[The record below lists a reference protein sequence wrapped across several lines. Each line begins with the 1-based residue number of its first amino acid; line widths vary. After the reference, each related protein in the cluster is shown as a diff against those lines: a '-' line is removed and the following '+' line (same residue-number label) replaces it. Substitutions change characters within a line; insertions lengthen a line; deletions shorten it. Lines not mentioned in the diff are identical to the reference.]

1 MITSEEQQL
10 REHLALDE
18 VTFAVPAQ
26 SFAIACAISAE
37 ETLPVVT
44 EFALRI
50 AYVCGDLTP
59 VQIQEF
65 FGFSKKETDAVV
77 ESLLRERL
85 IQWTEDRLE
94 LTSYAMARFQD
105 SSDNLPRFFKIQD
118 WSAEVVFDLI
128 SFHPAGRPDRL
139 KRVRF
144 QVELSMRN
152 LDKQSRTIQY
162 AEQAFQQ
169 HFRQICKKDK
179 AEIYKIS
186 SVDAAERFSIPLPCV
201 FHLDLEGQTSVR
213 RDIGDESF
221 GGRLEI
227 AEAISDALAHCGGGN
242 NDRLRDFILTFDD
255 GLIGRYASQDAFDL
269 RRYVQEVH
277 LTQSAAYDDARV
289 TPVLGAL
296 YLKRNADLVLGRLKS
311 ELQRVAQAPEDAAE
325 AGREEPVSTCARGID
340 DKSTAQA
347 LAPQRI
353 GLWWAPESTLWA
365 RTRGAREF
373 AQALERVLVSHNA
386 LAVESRPCLRVLLP
400 GDRRSAKERLS
411 MYWDH
416 FPSLLGADVSL
427 MDGMLELLIVPD
439 VLVCAL
445 FHFHL
450 AHQPIGIP
458 MGFVSTRK
466 DHIQTATALLSGKV
480 LGKPDALT
488 PTREEDG
495 GEAVKDVRMFLEQ
508 LVGPLKAMPP
518 ALAGRPRV
526 TLKKPAA

>member
-10 REHLALDE
+10 RERLALDE
-18 VTFAVPAQ
+18 ITFAVPAQ
-26 SFAIACAISAE
+26 SFAISCAISAE

-77 ESLLRERL
+77 QALLDERL
-85 IQWTEDRLE
+85 IQWSEDRLE

-105 SSDNLPRFFKIQD
+105 SSDHLPRFFKIQD
-118 WSAEVVFDLI
+118 FSAEVVFDLI

-144 QVELSMRN
+144 QVELGMRN
-152 LDKQSRTIQY
+152 TDKQSRTIQY

-169 HFRQICKKDK
+169 HFRQICKKEK

-186 SVDAAERFSIPLPCV
+186 AVDAGERFSIPLPCV
-201 FHLDLEGQTSVR
+201 FHLDLDGQTSVR

-221 GGRLEI
+221 GERLEI
-227 AEAISDALAHCGGGN
+227 AEAISDALGHHGAGN
-242 NDRLRDFILTFDD
+242 NDRLRDFIRTFDD
-255 GLIGRYASQDAFDL
+255 KLIDRYAQDSFDL

-277 LTQSAAYDDARV
+277 LTQSAAYEDARV
-289 TPVLGAL
+289 TPILGSL
-296 YLKRNADLVLGRLKS
+296 YLKRNAELVLGRLNS
-311 ELQRVAQAPEDAAE
+311 ELERLAQAPEAAVE
-325 AGREEPVSTCARGID
+325 GEDPAGPEVQGGAEVPAISEQGARRD
-340 DKSTAQA
+340 
-347 LAPQRI
+347 
-353 GLWWAPESTLWA
+353 GLWWAPESIFWA
-365 RTRGAREF
+365 RSRGAREF
-373 AQALERVLVSHNA
+373 SQGVERA
-386 LAVESRPCLRVLLP
+386 LASKAARESDMAPCLRVLLP
-400 GDRRSAKERLS
+400 GDRRSAKERLGV
-411 MYWDH
+411 YWDH
-416 FPSLLGADVSL
+416 FPRLLGADVSL
-427 MDGMLELLIVPD
+427 MDGTWELLVVPD

-458 MGFVSTRK
+458 MGFVSTRQ
-466 DHIQTATALLSGKV
+466 DHIQTVAALLSGKV

-488 PTREEDG
+488 PAREEEG
-495 GEAVKDVRMFLEQ
+495 GEAVKDVAMLLERWKGQ
-508 LVGPLKAMPP
+508 SAATLPTLH
-518 ALAGRPRV
+518 GRPRIV
-526 TLKKPAA
+526 LKKPVA